1 MRKVPLY
8 LLGTLIAA
16 SSGQTVQPFVP
27 NSKPVEVKAVRDI
40 YQKGHNVPEGIY
52 VVKLLDIRCHNTTT
66 YYMKVQIISEMCSK
80 APYGKQPIING
91 YARRGSDFSDLGSCF
106 ENKITHRRSKD
117 YIGNL
122 GLISLSSTGWIKLVS
137 RAIDTAN
144 FPDYPKLNLYN
155 PHSLTDL
162 LS

>member
-1 MRKVPLY
+1 MNNVPVY

-16 SSGQTVQPFVP
+16 SEGQTVVPFVP
-27 NSKPVEVKAVRDI
+27 KSKPVAVKAVGNG
-40 YQKGHNVPEGIY
+40 YQKGHDVPEGMY
-52 VVKLLDIRCHNTTT
+52 VVKLLDIRCHNSTT

-80 APYGKQPIING
+80 APYGEQPIING

-106 ENKITHRRSKD
+106 ENKITHKRSKD